1 MPPRTKP
8 KLRQDAPPPRVWAQQ
23 DYIDAYHHECA
34 RVVERWKEMIEE
46 REKSLKE
53 IAAKAGSYVGGIAE
67 VFRWGYGLQ
76 EDLMAQYA
84 HKALGALAAGHRD
97 VEGILAFQLDE
108 IENQFR
114 HNSFRIGSSSALM
127 NAVTG
132 EAANVA
138 ASYADTI
145 CRRYLEA
152 IREYRAMAEE
162 L

>member
-1 MPPRTKP
+1 MAARGKP
-8 KLRQDAPPPRVWAQQ
+8 KLRQDAPPERVWTKQ

-34 RVVERWKEMIEE
+34 RVVNKWKEMMEE
-46 REKSLKE
+46 RESALKE
-53 IAAKAGSYVGGIAE
+53 IAAKAAAHVGGIGE

-114 HNSFRIGSSSALM
+114 HNSFRIGSSSAFM

-138 ASYADTI
+138 ASYADTV